1 MSYLVPRSSMHSK
14 RYAVLFLFIGISAL
28 FHGVLFAL
36 LFFAYQYDT
45 VVSNI
50 TLRKDMPVIKFAP
63 SGSPAPKGAR
73 AAIQTVAGTKPVQSV
88 QQKPKTAAS
97 SVSVAQPIIEE
108 KKVEKAEKS
117 KGTRAALLSE
127 TAQIKAQKK
136 EKVQK
141 DTKKDLKK
149 KSEKITQVKKSSQS
163 TLPVPSKEV
172 VAEKKVEQPVPKILE
187 KNEIPEKIT
196 TTQDHA
202 LPVADNLPACMAEGS
217 PEIGDQCAFGIG
229 ETIDDPRL
237 AKYYAQLQTAVSD
250 SWKPPMGISDE
261 CVCDVL
267 VMLDMQGNPK
277 EIKIVKSSGV
287 LIYDIAARNA
297 LQDAKMPKWAYGKSI
312 TISFK
317 Q

>member
-28 FHGVLFAL
+28 FHGILFAL

-50 TLRKDMPVIKFAP
+50 TLHRDMPVIKFAP
-63 SGSPAPKGAR
+63 SGSASAKVAR
-73 AAIQTVAGTKPVQSV
+73 AAVQTVYAAKPAQSV
-88 QQKPKTAAS
+88 QQKPKTATP

-108 KKVEKAEKS
+108 KKVEKS
-117 KGTRAALLSE
+117 KGTRAAIISG
-127 TAQIKAQKK
+127 TAQKKAQKK

-141 DTKKDLKK
+141 DTKKELKK
-149 KSEKITQVKKSSQS
+149 TSDKIKQTKKD
-163 TLPVPSKEV
+163 TLSALPAQSKETV
-172 VAEKKVEQPVPKILE
+172 TEPKAEQSAPKILE
-187 KNEIPEKIT
+187 KNGTPEKIT
-196 TTQDHA
+196 AAQEQA
-202 LPVADNLPACMAEGS
+202 LPVAVNSTAVGEGN
-217 PEIGDQCAFGIG
+217 PEIGDECAFGIG

-250 SWKPPMGISDE
+250 SWKPPVGISDE

-267 VMLDMQGNPK
+267 VMLDAQGNAK
-277 EIKIVKSSGV
+277 EIKVVKSSGV